1 MVLVVGVP
9 IKYSYMK
16 RACRGYCMGVLKIYE
31 IHGDEDEA
39 HCSYHTTR

>member
-1 MVLVVGVP
+1 
-9 IKYSYMK
+9 
-16 RACRGYCMGVLKIYE
+16 MGVLKIYE